1 MNRFLKFAP
10 LLLLA
15 LAVMLS
21 TTGCK
26 SSQDQTAS
34 NTGQAST
41 PDQSQDPAA
50 ANLAPVSTAAT
61 AAPSDASSAQQS
73 APPPDSAAYYQQV
86 SNQAPDDDDSDYG
99 EQPAYT
105 APDPPPA
112 LPDYDQ
118 TPAMAISGPPVTGT
132 TLQPAITGCPAF
144 GFRRPTRVRSGHPA
158 TGVL

>member
-26 SSQDQTAS
+26 SSQDQTAA

-50 ANLAPVSTAAT
+50 ANLAPVSKAAT
-61 AAPSDASSAQQS
+61 AAPFGRLLSAGVE
-73 APPPDSAAYYQQV
+73 P
-86 SNQAPDDDDSDYG
+86 
-99 EQPAYT
+99 
-105 APDPPPA
+105 
-112 LPDYDQ
+112 
-118 TPAMAISGPPVTGT
+118 GPG
-132 TLQPAITGCPAF
+132 
-144 GFRRPTRVRSGHPA
+144 
-158 TGVL
+158 